1 MEHCCISERDCLPP
15 QQVRLAGTKKRSGGR
30 GIQLKDPPTDA
41 SDRFLNGRGGDLNGH
56 IHTAAGTR
64 HMCRCSTLPHGEGGN
79 GTFFELNQGG
89 RWRPSQLAADLK
101 VADVHSYFP
110 PLPALFLQTQKNP
123 RKRRSG
129 NQLLEPPLSLRC
141 SRTQFSHRLSH
152 RPTARRD
159 YLLFNVIKSFSP
171 VDRGIVV
178 ASPLANFSTV

>member
-79 GTFFELNQGG
+79 GAFFELNQGG

-110 PLPALFLQTQKNP
+110 PSLSCSSRRKKTQGKGGAATNCWNPPFL
-123 RKRRSG
+123 SG
-129 NQLLEPPLSLRC
+129 VPGPN
-141 SRTQFSHRLSH
+141 F
-152 RPTARRD
+152 PTA
-159 YLLFNVIKSFSP
+159 
-171 VDRGIVV
+171 
-178 ASPLANFSTV
+178 